1 MIVLFCILAGLF
13 EGQPFDLAENRC
25 FETSLADP
33 GERADWPA
41 YITSEVRN
49 GSRLLR
55 VQANSGAAAFR
66 LDGPEGSPAGPATLR
81 IQARVTNLGEDQI
94 MLVAIRGEAQ
104 NSQIL
109 TSDGDHEVSLPIPAG
124 ATPPSLWCKIVRQHL
139 GDEVTPRT
147 PVPNPRLRLDLK
159 SVQVWPRR
167 ELRIVET
174 ESGTVTPNQELV
186 LTLEGIDPQGEPVVV
201 TEVLPGGEVV
211 EETLTD
217 VLPKLKIV
225 RTFKGLGRY
234 QLNVQQGALGVRR
247 DVCIVPSA
255 PLKKT
260 RIAFFDP
267 PASFGDLHRFPTT
280 PPVGSLVSRP
290 TDASKRV
297 VIEQDRTQD
306 VDRSTLVA
314 NLELEPTLGF
324 GPGSLSDE
332 AFREAGQHLFS
343 NPRHVVLAP
352 EDAASGP
359 DAARWHTLSSLSR
372 TSVQSEG
379 MLPGSGVRQ
388 LYRQDG
394 ALYIWIDRPEFPLV
408 LPVTETSERRNAEGH
423 VEVTGLAAGNIE
435 PGARNIFVGPLRE
448 PEVLVL
454 RQVDFAQPVQLTR
467 NQEVNAALLI
477 PNPRD
482 VIWQGK
488 IQADRSGPL
497 RLRLSKN
504 TLELLPGQ
512 EINLPVTVEWPGSFV
527 KHGRHPVNLEINE
540 PGGGTITATLE
551 VEVSFPGLD
560 VELVSDARMVMM
572 ASQPL
577 DTQITWWN
585 QESKIK
591 REERQRLVPNEGV
604 ERVIPTKATHFDV
617 VSGIRTIRY
626 DLQGMREGGR

>member
-1 MIVLFCILAGLF
+1 V
-13 EGQPFDLAENRC
+13 P
-25 FETSLADP
+25 ADP
-33 GERADWPA
+33 
-41 YITSEVRN
+41 
-49 GSRLLR
+49 
-55 VQANSGAAAFR
+55 
-66 LDGPEGSPAGPATLR
+66 
-81 IQARVTNLGEDQI
+81 
-94 MLVAIRGEAQ
+94 
-104 NSQIL
+104 
-109 TSDGDHEVSLPIPAG
+109 
-124 ATPPSLWCKIVRQHL
+124 
-139 GDEVTPRT
+139 
-147 PVPNPRLRLDLK
+147 LK
-159 SVQVWPRR
+159 H
-167 ELRIVET
+167 
-174 ESGTVTPNQELV
+174 
-186 LTLEGIDPQGEPVVV
+186 
-201 TEVLPGGEVV
+201 
-211 EETLTD
+211 
-217 VLPKLKIV
+217 
-225 RTFKGLGRY
+225 
-234 QLNVQQGALGVRR
+234 
-247 DVCIVPSA
+247 
-255 PLKKT
+255 T

-267 PASFGDLHRFPTT
+267 PAPFGDLHRFPTT

-290 TDASKRV
+290 TNAAKRV

-306 VDRSTLVA
+306 VNRSTLVA
-314 NLELEPTLGF
+314 NLEMEPSLGF

-379 MLPGSGVRQ
+379 VLPGSGVRQ

-394 ALYIWIDRPEFPLV
+394 GLYIWIDRPEFPLV

-448 PEVLVL
+448 PEILVL

-512 EINLPVTVEWPGSFV
+512 EMNLPVTVEWPGSFV

-551 VEVSFPGLD
+551 VEVSFPGLN

-577 DTQITWWN
+577 DTQITWWH
-585 QESKIK
+585 QETKIK

-604 ERVIPTKATHFDV
+604 ERVIPNNATHFDV

>member
-1 MIVLFCILAGLF
+1 M
-13 EGQPFDLAENRC
+13 
-25 FETSLADP
+25 
-33 GERADWPA
+33 
-41 YITSEVRN
+41 
-49 GSRLLR
+49 
-55 VQANSGAAAFR
+55 
-66 LDGPEGSPAGPATLR
+66 
-81 IQARVTNLGEDQI
+81 
-94 MLVAIRGEAQ
+94 
-104 NSQIL
+104 
-109 TSDGDHEVSLPIPAG
+109 
-124 ATPPSLWCKIVRQHL
+124 
-139 GDEVTPRT
+139 
-147 PVPNPRLRLDLK
+147 K
-159 SVQVWPRR
+159 SVQVWARR

-186 LTLEGIDPQGEPVVV
+186 LTLEGLDPQGEPVVV

-247 DVCIVPSA
+247 DVCIVPA
-255 PLKKT
+255 EPLKHT

-267 PASFGDLHRFPTT
+267 PAPFGDLHRFPTT

-290 TDASKRV
+290 TNAAKRV

-306 VDRSTLVA
+306 VNRSTLVA
-314 NLELEPTLGF
+314 NLEMEPSLGF

-435 PGARNIFVGPLRE
+435 HGARNIFVGPLRE
-448 PEVLVL
+448 PEILVL

-488 IQADRSGPL
+488 IKADRSGPL

-504 TLELLPGQ
+504 TLELL
-512 EINLPVTVEWPGSFV
+512 
-527 KHGRHPVNLEINE
+527 
-540 PGGGTITATLE
+540 
-551 VEVSFPGLD
+551 
-560 VELVSDARMVMM
+560 
-572 ASQPL
+572 
-577 DTQITWWN
+577 
-585 QESKIK
+585 
-591 REERQRLVPNEGV
+591 
-604 ERVIPTKATHFDV
+604 
-617 VSGIRTIRY
+617 
-626 DLQGMREGGR
+626 

>member
-1 MIVLFCILAGLF
+1 MIVLFCILAGLS
-13 EGQPFDLAENRC
+13 EGHPFDLAENRC

-33 GERADWPA
+33 TVRADWPA
-41 YITSEVRN
+41 YITSETQN

-55 VQANSGAAAFR
+55 VQANSGAAAIR
-66 LDGPEGSPAGPATLR
+66 LDGPKGSPSGPATLR

-94 MLVAIRGEAQ
+94 TLVAIRGEFQ
-104 NSQIL
+104 ISQIL
-109 TSDGDHEVSLPIPAG
+109 TTDGDHEVNLPIPAG
-124 ATPPSLWCKIVRQHL
+124 STAPSLWCKIARQHL
-139 GDEVTPRT
+139 GDDVTPRT

-167 ELRIVET
+167 ELRILET
-174 ESGTVTPNQELV
+174 ECATVIPNQELV
-186 LTLEGIDPQGEPVVV
+186 LTLDGIDPQGEALVV
-201 TEVLPGGEVV
+201 TEVLPSGEVV

-225 RTFKGLGRY
+225 RTFEGLGRY
-234 QLNVQQGALGVRR
+234 QLNVQQGDLEVRR
-247 DVCIVPSA
+247 DVCIVPPN

-267 PASFGDLHRFPTT
+267 PVSFGDLHRFPTT
-280 PPVGSLVSRP
+280 PPIGSLVSRP
-290 TDASKRV
+290 MNNAKRV
-297 VIEQDRTQD
+297 VIEQDRTQV

-314 NLELEPTLGF
+314 NLELEPSLGF
-324 GPGSLSDE
+324 GPGFLNDE

-352 EDAASGP
+352 KGAAAGP

-372 TSVQSEG
+372 SSVLSEG
-379 MLPGSGVRQ
+379 KLPGSGVRQ
-388 LYRQDG
+388 LFRQDG
-394 ALYIWIDRPEFPLV
+394 GLYIWVDQPEFPLV
-408 LPVTETSERRNAEGH
+408 LPVTNASERRNADGH
-423 VEVTGLAAGNIE
+423 VEVSGLAAGNIE

-454 RQVDFAQPVQLTR
+454 RQVDFVQPVQLTR
-467 NQEVNAALLI
+467 NQEVNAALRI

-488 IQADRSGPL
+488 IQADRSGPV
-497 RLRLSKN
+497 RLRLGKN

-512 EINLPVTVEWPGSFV
+512 EVNLPVTVEWPGSFV
-527 KHGRHPVNLEINE
+527 KHGRHPVNIEIQE
-540 PGGGTITATLE
+540 SAGHTITATLE
-551 VEVSFPGLD
+551 VEVSFPGLK
-560 VELVSDARMVMM
+560 VELVSDDRMVMM

-577 DTQITWWN
+577 DTQITWWD

-591 REERQRLVPNEGV
+591 REERQRLVPNESV

-626 DLQGMREGGR
+626 DLQGMRAGGR